1 MANITVNEVSQNYT
15 YNIGNNAYATV
26 ATPIAACWG
35 PGYFYSDSADAD
47 ALDRV
52 AWRRYPAT
60 QAGMEA
66 FVADY
71 RGPESCYKVAKD
83 FSYYQCLTYL
93 SAGYDVLVCRVGG
106 GATASSQYK
115 SYATSGGGAST
126 NVFKV
131 EAKYPG
137 SFGNNLYVTFTQKS
151 YHVYGSNDPAYYWM
165 GTVYITDSTGYR
177 SAVESFVF
185 TGSPEEATD
194 SIPYIDDVESAY
206 IVFKDIVY
214 DILEV
219 ATVIHNHS
227 TDSDEPLEGGSD
239 ITDVDDDNL
248 AATKAAIQNIITARF
263 AAGSIADESN
273 PTYHSAVDQVFTNA
287 ATVGFVKLT
296 AVYARELHYLLAA
309 RVIKLLTDK
318 LAYNPD
324 VLVLPGWDDIDFAYL
339 DGVDPADGPVLAVGT
354 SLPQISPLHAI
365 MLQTAYFSRCAVAYI
380 DIPRCVEKQDV
391 YREKPD
397 GQKHEGY
404 AQLLSRYMPT
414 TVGNSGPN
422 AALFNTHGALS
433 VPWGQYRYVG
443 NGKNNLANPAFES
456 LMIERAMIL
465 NQAAQYWWALPANR
479 RHNLKM
485 GKLDYDVSKKYL
497 DQWQSLEGVGVNVI
511 TNIPELGLSIWGNS
525 TLYEVPPATYQ
536 ALANLSTRKL
546 FNSIEDLVYKVG
558 ISITFAY
565 NNDQAYSKFYAGV
578 TPLLDTMKNVGAID
592 GYYVKMAADINGLDQ
607 VNANTVVGKIYLIVN
622 GVINDIVV
630 DLIALPPGSDLSVYA

>member
-1 MANITVNEVSQNYT
+1 MANITINEVSQNYT
-15 YNIGNNAYATV
+15 YNIGNNSYATV

-35 PGYFYSDSADAD
+35 PGYFYSGESGESLEDV
-47 ALDRV
+47 LEKV

-71 RGPESCYKVAKD
+71 RGPEAYYKAAKD
-83 FSYYQCLTYL
+83 FSYHQCLTYL
-93 SAGYDVLVCRVGG
+93 SAGYDVLVCRVTSGAEAHLQYDFQGTG
-106 GATASSQYK
+106 GAHDK
-115 SYATSGGGAST
+115 
-126 NVFKV
+126 VFDV
-131 EAKYPG
+131 YAKYPG
-137 SFGNNLYVTFTQKS
+137 TFGNSLLVKFTQKTYYS
-151 YHVYGSNDPAYYWM
+151 VQDHDDHAYWM
-165 GTVYITDSTGYR
+165 ATVYVQDASGYR
-177 SAVESFVF
+177 NAVESFVF
-185 TGSPEEATD
+185 AAAVEDATD
-194 SIPYIDDVESAY
+194 SIPYIDDVESAFV
-206 IVFKDIVY
+206 VFKDIQY
-214 DILEV
+214 DVLEV
-219 ATVIHNHS
+219 ARNITGYVRGTAYDGPL
-227 TDSDEPLEGGSD
+227 TDGSD
-239 ITDVDDDNL
+239 GIEVDDDNL
-248 AATKAAIQNIITARF
+248 ETVSTDIQAKIDRRFDVAGRASSVTLKTAYK
-263 AAGSIADESN
+263 N
-273 PTYHSAVDQVFTNA
+273 AVGEVFSDSD
-287 ATVGFVKLT
+287 TVGLVKLT
-296 AVYARELHYLLAA
+296 ALYSREIHYTMAA
-309 RVIKLLTDK
+309 DAIKLLTDK

-339 DGVDPADGPVLAVGT
+339 EGIDPSADSISATIDDV
-354 SLPQISPLHAI
+354 SPLHAI
-365 MLQTAYFSRCAVAYI
+365 MLDTAYFSRCAVAYL
-380 DIPRCVEKQDV
+380 DIPRSIEKKNV
-391 YREKPD
+391 YD
-397 GQKHEGY
+397 Y
-404 AQLLSRYMPT
+404 AQVLSRYQSAT
-414 TVGNSGPN
+414 AGTSGPN
-422 AALFNTHGALS
+422 ASLFNTNGALI

-443 NGKNNLANPAFES
+443 TGRNNIANPAFES

-465 NQAAQYWWALPANR
+465 NQAAQYWWALPDNR

-497 DQWQSLEGVGVNVI
+497 DKWQSLEGVGVNVI
-511 TNIPELGLSIWGNS
+511 TNIPELGLSVWGNS

>member
-1 MANITVNEVSQNYT
+1 MANITINEVSQNYT
-15 YNIGNNAYATV
+15 YNIGNNSYATV

-35 PGYFYSDSADAD
+35 PGYFYSGESAESLEDV
-47 ALDRV
+47 LEKV

-71 RGPESCYKVAKD
+71 RGPEAYYKAAKD

-93 SAGYDVLVCRVGG
+93 SAGYDVLVCRVSSGAEAHLQYDAPTGTTG
-106 GATASSQYK
+106 GAHQK
-115 SYATSGGGAST
+115 
-126 NVFKV
+126 VFDV
-131 EAKYPG
+131 YAKYPG
-137 SFGNNLYVTFTQKS
+137 TFGNSLLVTFTPKTYYSAQD
-151 YHVYGSNDPAYYWM
+151 HDEHAYWM
-165 GTVYITDSTGYR
+165 ATVYVQDASGYR
-177 SAVESFVF
+177 NAVESFVF
-185 TGSPEEATD
+185 ASAVEDATD
-194 SIPYIDDVESAY
+194 SIPYIDDVESAFV
-206 IVFKDIVY
+206 VFKDIDYSV
-214 DILEV
+214 LEV
-219 ATVIHNHS
+219 AISIQAYNGTNVY
-227 TDSDEPLEGGSD
+227 TGPLKNGSD
-239 ITDVDDDNL
+239 GVEVTSSNVSTIETRTAAQITRRFTL
-248 AATKAAIQNIITARF
+248 AGRSSSAEDSLEAVYKGAIA
-263 AAGSIADESN
+263 E
-273 PTYHSAVDQVFTNA
+273 VFSDSS
-287 ATVGFVKLT
+287 TVGFVKLT
-296 AVYARELHYLLAA
+296 ALYARELHYTMAA
-309 RVIKLLTDK
+309 DVIKLLTDK

-339 DGVDPADGPVLAVGT
+339 EGIDPSVESSAVT
-354 SLPQISPLHAI
+354 IEDISPLHAI
-365 MLQTAYFSRCAVAYI
+365 MLDTAYFSRCAVAYL
-380 DIPRCVEKQDV
+380 DIPRSIEKKDV
-391 YREKPD
+391 YD
-397 GQKHEGY
+397 Y
-404 AQLLSRYMPT
+404 AQVLSRYQST
-414 TVGNSGPN
+414 TAGTSGPN
-422 AALFNTHGALS
+422 AALFNTNGALI

-443 NGKNNLANPAFES
+443 TGRNNIANPAFES

-465 NQAAQYWWALPANR
+465 NQAAQYWWALPTNR
-479 RHNLKM
+479 RHNLKL

-497 DQWQSLEGVGVNVI
+497 DKWQSLEGVGVNVI
-511 TNIPELGLSIWGNS
+511 TNIPELGLSVWGNS